1 MGEMIKKLVTTSS
14 KNPTIIVEG
23 VSPLP
28 LLGIAFIILK
38 LTNQIAWSWIWVLAP
53 FWVSVVI
60 VLITLAITLYVVEK
74 SAKEVNDLATTE
86 EVVSE
91 ATKTTEEP
99 TVKTKKKTTR
109 KSKKETKNGGEATGK
124 DTSTSK

>member
-14 KNPTIIVEG
+14 KNPTVIVEG

-38 LTNQIAWSWIWVLAP
+38 LTNQIAWSWFWVLAP
-53 FWVSVVI
+53 LWIPIVI
-60 VLITLAITLYVVEK
+60 VLIVLAITLYSIEK
-74 SAKEVNDLATTE
+74 TAKEVDDLATTE
-86 EVVSE
+86 EVVSA

-109 KSKKETKNGGEATGK
+109 KSKKETKNEGEVVGK
-124 DTSTSK
+124 DTSTSE